1 MNRKGFKGR
10 RGLLLLQREKT
21 LVAEPSSNTAP
32 RFWHFLPILA
42 FVALCIDFSRF
53 HQYHHGDSVVPILGS
68 LYQWTPFY
76 WENDRNGW
84 LLPLLALPIKS
95 PYANLLFQSG
105 LAIFGGLA
113 VYYVLSRY
121 LVKQASWALVA
132 TLAAGQYLW
141 LVPPRESFEFLCG
154 CQPYSVSI
162 ALGIGG
168 LLLVDHTPGQ
178 KGHWR
183 ILAACF
189 LMAVAFWVNAGLI
202 VALGPLI
209 VLRGFLHKNE
219 GAYFAN
225 RKMWRELLVLGF
237 GAAVG
242 YLLMETNGSSKEYS
256 RQMGT
261 ADWPFG
267 WGRLAFELWDKNTP
281 AFWLTS
287 LGFAIAG
294 VVALA
299 PKRTRTAAAEAW
311 RTSFALIGAAAVCFL
326 LMGTLH
332 FVRHN
337 LFHYRYA
344 FPTLL
349 FVQIAALLPSV
360 AALET
365 MCERRLPRIAFVLT
379 LPILLAAAIVAF
391 GVPSLSEPRA
401 ALDRSIG
408 KRTNDIIESRS
419 THVVG
424 DYFDVWPA
432 VFHANLV
439 LHEHGDKRIVWGVT
453 HRCGPTLSHW
463 SAMPRSEMRL
473 AVPVNARHLDHIDL
487 NEVPYVRMYFPDFTV
502 FRRRETVWLLALSER
517 TTQP

>member
-1 MNRKGFKGR
+1 MNRDSTCNSDPK
-10 RGLLLLQREKT
+10 L
-21 LVAEPSSNTAP
+21 
-32 RFWHFLPILA
+32 WHFLPILA
-42 FVALCIDFSRF
+42 LVALCIDFSRF

-76 WENDRNGW
+76 WENNRNGW
-84 LLPLLALPIKS
+84 LIPLLALPIKS
-95 PYANLLFQSG
+95 PYSNLLFQSG
-105 LAIFGGLA
+105 LAIFGGLT
-113 VYYVLSRY
+113 VYFVLCRH
-121 LVKQASWALVA
+121 LVKRASWALAA
-132 TLAAGQYLW
+132 TFAAGQYLW

-162 ALGIGG
+162 ALGVGG
-168 LLLVDHTPGQ
+168 LLLVGHPLGQ

-183 ILAACF
+183 IFAACS

-219 GAYFAN
+219 GARFAN
-225 RKMWRELLVLGF
+225 REMWRELLVLGF
-237 GAAVG
+237 GAAAG
-242 YLLMETNGSSKEYS
+242 YLLMEANGSSKEYS
-256 RQMGT
+256 RQVDT
-261 ADWPFG
+261 AEWPFG

-299 PKRTRTAAAEAW
+299 PRRTRTATAEAW

-344 FPTLL
+344 FPSLL
-349 FVQIAALLPSV
+349 FVQIAALLPAV

-365 MCERRLPRIAFVLT
+365 MCGHWLSRISLMLT
-379 LPILLAAAIVAF
+379 LPILLSAAIATF
-391 GVPSLSEPRA
+391 GIPSLAEPRA

-408 KRTNDIIESRS
+408 TRTSDIIESQS

-424 DYFDVWPA
+424 DYFEIWPT
-432 VFHANLV
+432 VLHANLV
-439 LHEHGDKRIVWGVT
+439 LHERGDRRIVWGVT

-463 SAMPRSEMRL
+463 SAMPRNEMRV
-473 AVPVNARHLDHIDL
+473 AVPVNARHPDQIDL
-487 NEVPYVRMYFPDFTV
+487 NEEPYVRMYFPDFTV
-502 FRRRETVWLLALSER
+502 FKRRETVWLLATGKR